1 MDVLIIEDEQYIHNA
16 ISDKL
21 GGLTN
26 ITHSYD
32 LENSLNYIVDGN
44 YDLIILDLAIPSKNG
59 LMDHDPQYGLQCF
72 YKIKENAFG
81 WVHCGRF
88 YRSIAYQSGY
98 SEFMG

>member
-16 ISDKL
+16 ILDKL

-44 YDLIILDLAIPSKNG
+44 YDLIILDLAIPSKMADG
-59 LMDHDPQYGLQCF
+59 
-72 YKIKENAFG
+72 
-81 WVHCGRF
+81 
-88 YRSIAYQSGY
+88 S
-98 SEFMG
+98 